1 VHAGVGLD
9 YESDHLEPF
18 FCFHGR
24 GPRRVINA
32 FTPDSINLERGGQRD
47 TITALSIQPKAD
59 VNTQRMN
66 AIIQNERLQNLH

>member
-1 VHAGVGLD
+1 
-9 YESDHLEPF
+9 
-18 FCFHGR
+18 
-24 GPRRVINA
+24 VINA